1 VGNLLE
7 KIMELL
13 NYCLDIIDTIFKI
26 GLGASIAGVISYILA
41 KQAFQQ
47 RLKEDKLRRTD
58 EIIINPIISFV
69 DTHLQYVSQIHWA
82 EQSNIE
88 EYGKSKNMGPDVFEI
103 LKEYYDEVWKKLQK
117 LREDDSRIQARK
129 D

>member
-1 VGNLLE
+1 
-7 KIMELL
+7 
-13 NYCLDIIDTIFKI
+13 LDIFDTIFKI
-26 GLGASIAGVISYILA
+26 GLGASIAGVISYILS

-69 DTHLQYVSQIHWA
+69 DTLLQYMSQIHWA

-88 EYGKSKNMGPDVFEI
+88 EYGKSKNMGPDVFEM
-103 LKEYYDEVWKKLQK
+103 LKEYYDELTKNITNSPVN
-117 LREDDSRIQARK
+117 
-129 D
+129 